1 MFLDQFLKR
10 TISVGFVLFCG
21 DDLVAK
27 SCSTLVTPRTVAL
40 QVSVSMGFPRQE
52 YWRGLPFPSPGDL
65 SDPGIESRSP
75 ALQADSTYWATN
87 LVFTL
92 LQNGCF
98 MKYIFGVSPGVEWL
112 RLSTKIPNATWCG
125 QKKLF

>member
-40 QVSVSMGFPRQE
+40 QVSMSMGFPRQE

-65 SDPGIESRSP
+65 SDPWIESRSP
-75 ALQADSTYWATN
+75 ALQADSTY
-87 LVFTL
+87 
-92 LQNGCF
+92 
-98 MKYIFGVSPGVEWL
+98 
-112 RLSTKIPNATWCG
+112 
-125 QKKLF
+125 